1 MSEEAVLK
9 WYKDGHATKGKS
21 IFLDQLKKFVEWL
34 QNAEE
39 GKLFWKLDIYD
50 YWIHEACWKY
60 LFYENLD
67 TEQPFFFFFQ
77 LQSPMS
83 LVMKR
88 KTKPLCLQNSG
99 LLVSLLVILL
109 SIFSEFLNNQML

>member
-50 YWIHEACWKY
+50 YWIHEGCWKY

-67 TEQPFFFFFQ
+67 TEQPPPPPITE
-77 LQSPMS
+77 SDE
-83 LVMKR
+83 
-88 KTKPLCLQNSG
+88 SG
-99 LLVSLLVILL
+99 D
-109 SIFSEFLNNQML
+109 EEED